1 MQARDVMTTQV
12 VTVRPETSVEQ
23 IAALLL
29 ERRISGVPVVDA
41 GGRLLGI
48 VTEGDLMRR
57 PEIGT
62 ERHRG
67 WWLRFFGDERARTV
81 EYARAHGSR
90 AEQVMTR
97 NVVTV
102 GEDTSL
108 ADIARL
114 LEEHHIKRVP
124 VVRDGRVVG
133 IVSRANLLHGL
144 ATHVDATPPAKPID
158 DRSLRDA
165 VLRAFE
171 RDDLTL
177 HGRLNVIVKNGVV
190 ELWGLVESE
199 EARRAIRIA
208 AENVPG
214 VTGVRDN
221 LGSIPPWLWGS

>member
-1 MQARDVMTTQV
+1 
-12 VTVRPETSVEQ
+12 
-23 IAALLL
+23 
-29 ERRISGVPVVDA
+29 
-41 GGRLLGI
+41 
-48 VTEGDLMRR
+48 
-57 PEIGT
+57 
-62 ERHRG
+62 
-67 WWLRFFGDERARTV
+67 
-81 EYARAHGSR
+81 
-90 AEQVMTR
+90 MTR

>member
-12 VTVRPETSVEQ
+12 VTVGPETSVEQ

-29 ERRISGVPVVDA
+29 DRRISGVPVVDA

-62 ERHRG
+62 ERQRG
-67 WWLRFFGDERARTV
+67 WWLRLFGDERARTV

-102 GEDTSL
+102 SEDTSL

-133 IVSRANLLHGL
+133 IVSRANLLQGL
-144 ATHVDATPPAKPID
+144 ATHHDVAPAARPMD
-158 DRSLRDA
+158 DRSLRDS
-165 VLRAFE
+165 VLQALE
-171 RDDLTL
+171 RDDLTG
-177 HGRLNVIVKNGVV
+177 HGRLNVIVRHGEV
-190 ELWGLVESE
+190 ELWGLVDSE
-199 EARRAIRIA
+199 EGRRAIRIA
-208 AENVPG
+208 VENVPG

-221 LGSIPPWLWGS
+221 LGSIRPWLWGS